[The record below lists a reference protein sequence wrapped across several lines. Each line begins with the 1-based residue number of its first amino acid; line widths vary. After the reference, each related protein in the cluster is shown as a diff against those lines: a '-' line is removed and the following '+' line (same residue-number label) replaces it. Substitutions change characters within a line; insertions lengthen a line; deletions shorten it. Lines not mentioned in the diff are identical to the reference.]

1 MSYKYQAPV
10 TYKSTTIVIA
20 GQPYA
25 VKNGVVES
33 KEDILNILAP
43 LGFSRIV
50 EVKAE
55 PKKEAATA
63 K

>member
-1 MSYKYQAPV
+1 MSYKYQAPA

-33 KEDILNILAP
+33 KEDIHSILAP
-43 LGFSRIV
+43 LGFSRV
-50 EVKAE
+50 VATET
-55 PKKEAATA
+55 KKETVAA